1 MENVI
6 IILVM
11 LFLVILAMTA
21 FVIVAK
27 NTGKVKK

>member
-1 MENVI
+1 MENIVT
-6 IILVM
+6 ILVM

-21 FVIVAK
+21 FVIVSK